1 MILNLIY
8 ALLLTLI
15 IEIPICFF
23 CFKNKNYKS
32 LLIIIVTNIITN
44 IGMNLIYIYINNSL
58 QFLIILEII
67 VFCLEGLIY
76 YLLLHQNI
84 KSYLI
89 SFVANLIS
97 LVVGL
102 TINNFVLQN
111 NIKIFIISFLI
122 CFIIELILIIVFI
135 NMFNKN
141 KHNK

>member
-1 MILNLIY
+1 MMLNLIY

-15 IEIPICFF
+15 IELPICFF

-32 LLIIIVTNIITN
+32 LLMIIITN
-44 IGMNLIYIYINNSL
+44 FITNISMNLIYIYINNSL

-67 VFCLEGLIY
+67 VFCLEGLAY
-76 YLLLHQNI
+76 YLLLQQNI

-89 SFVANLIS
+89 SFIANLIS
-97 LVVGL
+97 LVIGL
-102 TINNFVLQN
+102 IINNFVSQN
-111 NIKIFIISFLI
+111 NIKIYIISFLI

-135 NMFNKN
+135 NMFNKS

>member
-67 VFCLEGLIY
+67 VFCLEGLAY
-76 YLLLHQNI
+76 YLLLQQNI